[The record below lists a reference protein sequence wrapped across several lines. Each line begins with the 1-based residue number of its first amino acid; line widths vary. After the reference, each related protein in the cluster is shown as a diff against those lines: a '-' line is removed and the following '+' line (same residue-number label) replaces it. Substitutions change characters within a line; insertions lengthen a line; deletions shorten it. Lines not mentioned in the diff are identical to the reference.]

1 MMKYTLVINH
11 TSMEN
16 VGGIEKYVF
25 RQTRFMINNGYR
37 VIWLCDREPRVAN
50 SFSSIMLS
58 NDVERYDIN
67 THGVNWFDVP
77 KIKFN
82 KDETIVIVSF
92 EPIEMAQSEVFC
104 HEYEGYNIRPLYLV
118 PDTTGN
124 QYFLERN
131 FKGILNKKVLKC
143 LKEYIEK
150 WEKNDAIRFFS
161 ETQIK
166 PLESAYDV
174 EIKRKNE
181 KVLRAVEQI
190 ENIDLQLIK
199 NKAENRNPFVIM
211 TIGRFDFP
219 HKGYMLGLVRSFA
232 RLNEKYHNLVLKI
245 IGFGKDES
253 ILREEIS
260 KLDKDMQDRI
270 ILLGEVAPD
279 EIKNYVQDVHL
290 NISVAG
296 AVGSGAI
303 CGILSIPARNYC
315 EGECEVYGYLPQS
328 RNMTTSLKS
337 GHIVDKFI
345 EEVINMSN
353 AEYIQKCIESYEAY
367 KPELVDPLYIFHT
380 TENNGAYKY
389 DYREVNF
396 FKIVTYLKKIS
407 YKLILR
413 RSREK

>member
-1 MMKYTLVINH
+1 MMKYTLVINYR
-11 TSMEN
+11 SMEN

-25 RQTRFMINNGYR
+25 RQTRFMINNGHR
-37 VIWLCDREPRVAN
+37 VIWLCDKEPRVAN

-58 NDVERYDIN
+58 DDVERYDVN

-92 EPIEMAQSEVFC
+92 EPIEMAQSELFC
-104 HEYEGYNIRPLYLV
+104 HEYEEYNIRPLYLV

-143 LKEYIEK
+143 LKEYIGK

-166 PLESAYDV
+166 PLESAYAV
-174 EIKRKNE
+174 NIKRKDE
-181 KVLRAVEQI
+181 KVLKTIEQI
-190 ENIDLQLIK
+190 EDIDLQLIK

-219 HKGYMLGLVRSFA
+219 HKGYMLGLVRSIA
-232 RLNEKYHNLVLKI
+232 QLNEKYHNLVLKI

-260 KLDKDMQDRI
+260 KLNKDMQDRI

-279 EIKNYVQDVHL
+279 EIKKHVQDVHL

-303 CGILSIPARNYC
+303 CGVLSIPARNYC

-328 RNMTTSLKS
+328 RKMTTSLEP
-337 GHIVDKFI
+337 GLPVENFI
-345 EEVINMSN
+345 EDVINMSN
-353 AEYIQKCIESYEAY
+353 AEYIQKCIDSYDIY
-367 KPELVDPLYIFHT
+367 KPKSVDPLYIFHT
-380 TENNGAYKY
+380 TQNNVAYKF
-389 DYREVNF
+389 DNKEIRF
-396 FKIVTYLKKIS
+396 FKRVTYLKKIKDKICS
-407 YKLILR
+407 K
-413 RSREK
+413 